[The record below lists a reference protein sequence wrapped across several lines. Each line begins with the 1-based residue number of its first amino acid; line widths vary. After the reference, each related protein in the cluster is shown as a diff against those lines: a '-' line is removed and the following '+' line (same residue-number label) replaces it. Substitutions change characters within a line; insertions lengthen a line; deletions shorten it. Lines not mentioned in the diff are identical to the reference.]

1 MKLERNQ
8 IIREHQKQHTRT
20 TTTTTTNN
28 NNSALSSHPAL
39 FMLKRSL
46 LRSNNNKNRIIKHLS
61 SSSPKTSTSVSAT
74 RLFSTAPKMA
84 FFQRNFYPETSFTPL
99 FRLLQD
105 FDDYS
110 RQTNGGSQSG
120 RRTGIAPWQPKFD
133 VRETDA
139 AYELHGELPG
149 MSKEN
154 VNIEFTDSQT
164 LVVHGRVERT
174 YTAGTPPSGAIEG
187 SKSGGAITEGGEKDS
202 KKPPKPTVEDEDA
215 ANKSGEGQQ
224 VSKKG
229 EDNNKPTD
237 NAKYWLS
244 ERSVGEFSRTFSFPT
259 RVDQDKVSAN
269 FKDGILN
276 ITIPKAA
283 KHEPKKIAVN

>member
-1 MKLERNQ
+1 
-8 IIREHQKQHTRT
+8 
-20 TTTTTTNN
+20 
-28 NNSALSSHPAL
+28 
-39 FMLKRSL
+39 MLKRSL
-46 LRSNNNKNRIIKHLS
+46 LRNNNNNNKNRIIKHLS
-61 SSSPKTSTSVSAT
+61 SAPTPKTTPIAAA

-110 RQTNGGSQSG
+110 RQSNGGSPSG

-133 VRETDA
+133 VRETDS

-149 MSKEN
+149 MNKDN

-174 YTAGTPPSGAIEG
+174 YTAGTPPSGYLEG
-187 SKSGGAITEGGEKDS
+187 SKTGGAITEGGEKE
-202 KKPPKPTVEDEDA
+202 KKPPKPTVEDEGA
-215 ANKSGEGQQ
+215 AGKSGEKQ

-229 EDNNKPTD
+229 EEKDSGKPAD

-259 RVDQDKVSAN
+259 RIDQDKVSAN

-283 KHEPKKIAVN
+283 KHEPKKIPVN

>member
-1 MKLERNQ
+1 
-8 IIREHQKQHTRT
+8 
-20 TTTTTTNN
+20 
-28 NNSALSSHPAL
+28 
-39 FMLKRSL
+39 MLRRSL
-46 LRSNNNKNRIIKHLS
+46 IRSNNHKNRIVKHLS
-61 SSSPKTSTSVSAT
+61 SSSSSSSTSSIAT
-74 RLFSTAPKMA
+74 RHFSTTPKMA

-110 RQTNGGSQSG
+110 RQNNGGSPAGG
-120 RRTGIAPWQPKFD
+120 RRSGLAPWQPKFD
-133 VRETDA
+133 VRETDS

-154 VNIEFTDSQT
+154 VNIEFSDSQT

-187 SKSGGAITEGGEKDS
+187 ARSGGAITEGGEKD
-202 KKPPKPTVEDEDA
+202 KKAHKATVEDEDA
-215 ANKSGEGQQ
+215 AGKSGDGQQQQQQ
-224 VSKKG
+224 VSKRGDEGK
-229 EDNNKPTD
+229 DNKPAD
-237 NAKYWLS
+237 KAKYWLS
-244 ERSVGEFSRTFSFPT
+244 ERSVGEFSRTFSFPS
-259 RVDQDKVSAN
+259 RVDQDKVTAN
-269 FKDGILN
+269 FKDGILS

>member
-1 MKLERNQ
+1 
-8 IIREHQKQHTRT
+8 
-20 TTTTTTNN
+20 
-28 NNSALSSHPAL
+28 
-39 FMLKRSL
+39 MLKRSL
-46 LRSNNNKNRIIKHLS
+46 LRSNNKNRIVKHLS
-61 SSSPKTSTSVSAT
+61 SSSPKTTSTTSIAT
-74 RLFSTAPKMA
+74 RHFSTAPKMA

-120 RRTGIAPWQPKFD
+120 RRSGGIAPWQPKFD
-133 VRETDA
+133 VRETNA

-149 MSKEN
+149 MSKDN

-174 YTAGTPPSGAIEG
+174 YTAGTPPSGALEG
-187 SKSGGAITEGGEKDS
+187 SKSGGAITEGGEKD
-202 KKPPKPTVEDEDA
+202 KKPPKPTVEDEEA
-215 ANKSGEGQQ
+215 ANKEQQ

-229 EDNNKPTD
+229 EEKDNKPAD

-259 RVDQDKVSAN
+259 RIDQDKVSAN

-283 KHEPKKIAVN
+283 KHEPKRIAVN

>member
-1 MKLERNQ
+1 
-8 IIREHQKQHTRT
+8 
-20 TTTTTTNN
+20 
-28 NNSALSSHPAL
+28 
-39 FMLKRSL
+39 MLKRSL

-110 RQTNGGSQSG
+110 RQTNGGSASG
-120 RRTGIAPWQPKFD
+120 RRTGITPWQPKFD

-149 MSKEN
+149 MNKEN

-174 YTAGTPPSGAIEG
+174 YTAGTPPSGALEG
-187 SKSGGAITEGGEKDS
+187 SKSGGAITEGGEKD

-215 ANKSGEGQQ
+215 AAGKSGE

-229 EDNNKPTD
+229 DDKDSNKPTD

>member
-1 MKLERNQ
+1 
-8 IIREHQKQHTRT
+8 
-20 TTTTTTNN
+20 
-28 NNSALSSHPAL
+28 
-39 FMLKRSL
+39 MLKRSL

-110 RQTNGGSQSG
+110 RQTNGGSASG
-120 RRTGIAPWQPKFD
+120 RRTGITPWQPKFD

-149 MSKEN
+149 MNKEN

-174 YTAGTPPSGAIEG
+174 YTAG
-187 SKSGGAITEGGEKDS
+187 EKD

-215 ANKSGEGQQ
+215 AAGKSGE

-229 EDNNKPTD
+229 DDKDSNKPTD